1 MNNARFIDPNRLPRK
16 TFFAPAL
23 TARLRLQI
31 PHQPLESLPV
41 RVMILLIPM
50 ERVFAGASGD
60 LLYLAHFSEAG
71 EMSVGVISGS
81 RFL

>member
-1 MNNARFIDPNRLPRK
+1 MYNARCIYSNRRPRK

-31 PHQPLESLPV
+31 PHQPRESLPV
-41 RVMILLIPM
+41 RIVILPM
-50 ERVFAGASGD
+50 FAGVAGD

-71 EMSVGVISGS
+71 EKGVGLISGS
-81 RFL
+81 RF